1 VPFLGLAKLRD
12 RQKEQEDRAE
22 TKRERERERKR
33 ERERSEELQLRP
45 GEVPLPPMPTHR
57 PDSLLPILDRLRPEV
72 GSGLLQV
79 LGSSTW

>member
-12 RQKEQEDRAE
+12 RQKEQDDRVE
-22 TKRERERERKR
+22 TKRERERERKRER

-57 PDSLLPILDRLRPEV
+57 PDSLLPVLDSLRPEV
-72 GSGLLQV
+72 GSGLL
-79 LGSSTW
+79 GER